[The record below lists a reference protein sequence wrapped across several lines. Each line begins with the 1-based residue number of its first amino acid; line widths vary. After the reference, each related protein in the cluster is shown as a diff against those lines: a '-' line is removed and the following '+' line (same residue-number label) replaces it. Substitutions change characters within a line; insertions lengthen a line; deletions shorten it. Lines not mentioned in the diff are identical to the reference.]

1 MELNSAPFICLTL
14 TYFFASTNST
24 NVVSSEV
31 FSVLTKGNFTATEA
45 KVKDPSL
52 NQVILEKG

>member
-1 MELNSAPFICLTL
+1 MELNSAQFICLTL

-31 FSVLTKGNFTATEA
+31 FSVITKGNFTATKA

-52 NQVILEKG
+52 NQE